1 MTIAD
6 KLVLEFPQSTVIYLH
21 REGLFWK
28 AFEYSALKFVKDI
41 KAYKVLKKYIKA
53 VKKEVVSL
61 GFPDSCLEEV
71 LTGFSY
77 VNKTEKLIE
86 ISGLSAITEE
96 EFCEW
101 KKAQPLY
108 TDTVIAEQPEIS
120 TLTQNAFQIPQISAR
135 DKVLIRLQQFQV
147 ETATPMQCMLFISE
161 LQKELK
167 NDL

>member
-6 KLVLEFPQSTVIYLH
+6 KLALEFPETTVIYLH

-28 AFEYSALKFVKDI
+28 AFEYSALKFVREI
-41 KAYKVLKKYIKA
+41 KVYKVLKKYIKA
-53 VKKEVVSL
+53 IKKDVVSL
-61 GFPDSCLEEV
+61 GFPDSCLEEL

-77 VNKTEKLIE
+77 ISKSEKLIE
-86 ISGLSAITEE
+86 INGLSPVTEE
-96 EFCEW
+96 EFGEW
-101 KKAQPLY
+101 KKVQVLY
-108 TDTVIAEQPEIS
+108 TETTSAEQPMMS
-120 TLTQNAFQIPQISAR
+120 TLTQTVSQIPQISSR

-147 ETATPMQCMLFISE
+147 ESATPMQCMLFISE